1 LDKIFAISTLLAV
14 IVAIVSAFVA
24 IPDLNAIL
32 LILGGIGALN
42 TLDAPDLRLR
52 IYAAAVVLML
62 GARAL
67 ADIPAVGDYLA
78 TIFSG
83 VGTAFVGASVV
94 GITLAIYGMTRSR
107 LLK

>member
-1 LDKIFAISTLLAV
+1 MWEGNLEKIFAISTLLAV
-14 IVAIVSAFVA
+14 IVAIVSAFVT

-32 LILGGIGALN
+32 LILGGSGALN
-42 TLDAPDLRLR
+42 TLNAPDLRLR

-67 ADIPAVGDYLA
+67 ADIPVVGDTLA

-94 GITLAIYGMTRSR
+94 GNTHDI
-107 LLK
+107 

>member
-1 LDKIFAISTLLAV
+1 LEKIFAVSTLLAV
-14 IVAIVSAFVA
+14 IVAIVSAFVV

-42 TLDAPDLRLR
+42 TMNAPDLRLR
-52 IYAAAVVLML
+52 IYAAAIVLML
-62 GARAL
+62 GAKSL
-67 ADIPAVGDYLA
+67 AEIPAVGDYLA

-94 GITLAIYGMTRSR
+94 SITLAIIGMTRSR

>member
-1 LDKIFAISTLLAV
+1 MDKIYAISLLLAF
-14 IVAIVSAFVA
+14 ILAMVSAFVTV
-24 IPDLNAIL
+24 PDLNAIL

-42 TLDAPDLRLR
+42 TLNAPDLRLR
-52 IYAAAVVLML
+52 IYAAAVVLIL
-62 GARAL
+62 GAKSL

-94 GITLAIYGMTRSR
+94 GITLAIYGMTSSK